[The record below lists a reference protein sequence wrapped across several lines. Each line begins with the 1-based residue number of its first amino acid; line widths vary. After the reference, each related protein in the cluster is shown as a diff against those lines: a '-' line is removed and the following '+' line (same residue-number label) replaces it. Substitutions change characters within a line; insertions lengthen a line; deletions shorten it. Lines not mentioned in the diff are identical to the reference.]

1 MKEKYIKDINNLLPN
16 ADLDLLDFVYQLL
29 EKSVTPSKE
38 ALQSA

>member
-1 MKEKYIKDINNLLPN
+1 MKENYIKDINNLLPK
-16 ADLDLLDFVYQLL
+16 ADLDLLDFIYQLL